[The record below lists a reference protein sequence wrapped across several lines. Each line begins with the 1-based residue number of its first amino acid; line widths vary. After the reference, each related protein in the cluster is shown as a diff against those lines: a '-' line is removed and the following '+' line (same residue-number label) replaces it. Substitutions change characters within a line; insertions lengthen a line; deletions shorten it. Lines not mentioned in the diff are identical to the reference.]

1 MNPSVE
7 IPETPLMQ
15 QYQALK
21 ASYPHA
27 ILFFRLGDFYEMFA
41 DDARTASGLL
51 GLVLT
56 SRQGVPMCG
65 LPYHS
70 SSNYIAKLLAAGRKV
85 AICEQISPSGED
97 AKKTKLFK
105 REVVRLITPGT
116 IVEDEL
122 LQTKSANYLAAI
134 EIDLVGW
141 GLAYI
146 EVSTGEFFAT
156 QNLNDPDFYQ
166 LSALLSRIAPSE
178 ILAGAKTAAE
188 IKKRGLADGGASL
201 SEYSTAA
208 EGQPLTL
215 AFSEKVRGQPPW
227 TTAAVWQNNRL
238 ALKTALNVTAYIK
251 ANQPGVKES
260 FSPAFFEPSNKMQ
273 LDDSAI
279 KTLELVSSEY
289 GEEAKTLWG
298 VLDSA
303 ITSMGSRMLK
313 KWILEPL
320 TALHEI
326 NARQQF
332 TAFLAADRE
341 ARESLSA
348 ILSQIPDI
356 ERVLG
361 RVVNASAAPRDAAAI
376 RKALSQLPKLKLLLS
391 SARFFECVPE
401 LSGRLDSASRAL
413 NGLREILDRAITA
426 SPPAKLSDGGVIN
439 EGHSAELDELR
450 SLRKN
455 SQKLLIDI
463 ELKEREK
470 THISSLK
477 VGYNSVFGYYLEVTK
492 THLPKVPHYYLRK
505 QTLVNAE
512 RFITEELKVLESKI
526 LGAEERILK
535 LETHLFAEIKDLLLQ
550 NLKELRTFAL
560 CAAELDVFYALAESA
575 LRYDFARPRLT
586 TGAEL
591 IIEEGRHPVAERYL
605 PAGSFVP
612 NDLNIG
618 DKDPQIII
626 LTGPNMSGKSV
637 YLRQNALIVIMAQLG
652 GFVPAKSAVIGV
664 TDRIMTRIGAQDRLS
679 RGESTFMVE
688 MRETASIL
696 SLATPKSLILLD
708 EVGRGTST
716 FDGISIAWA
725 VAEYLY
731 KPMAATPARSALG
744 GLSATAPSQS
754 GALSGEF
761 AAGDAA
767 QRLPPPPVLKTA
779 GPEGGPKVLFATHYF
794 ELTEL
799 AEKFSGIKNF
809 NVSVKEWA
817 NSAGKTEVV
826 FLHKIVPGPADK
838 SYGIH
843 VAQLAGLPD
852 ASIKRAKEILHVLET
867 KGNIEVSGADENI
880 TPLLPIFSEHPVV
893 DEIKLCEPDNMSPM
907 QALTAIIEW
916 KKRLK

>member
-15 QYQALK
+15 QYAALK
-21 ASYPHA
+21 GSYPYA
-27 ILFFRLGDFYEMFA
+27 ILFFRLGDFYEMFS
-41 DDARTASGLL
+41 DDARTASSLL
-51 GLVLT
+51 GLALT

-85 AICEQISPSGED
+85 AICEQIVPATEET
-97 AKKTKLFK
+97 KKSKLFK

-134 EIDLVGW
+134 EIDIVGW
-141 GLAYI
+141 GLSYI

-156 QNLNDPDFYQ
+156 QNLNDPGLYQ

-178 ILAGAKTAAE
+178 LLADAKTAAE
-188 IKKRGLADGGASL
+188 LKKRGVADGGAVL
-201 SEYSTAA
+201 SEYSRTD
-208 EGQPLTL
+208 
-215 AFSEKVRGQPPW
+215 RDQPPW
-227 TTAAVWQNNRL
+227 TESAVWQNNRL
-238 ALKTALNVTAYIK
+238 ALRTALNVTAYVK

-273 LDDSAI
+273 LDESAI

-303 ITSMGSRMLK
+303 LTSMGSRMLK

-332 TAFLAADRE
+332 TSFLVANRE
-341 ARESLSA
+341 ARENLSA
-348 ILSQIPDI
+348 ILSRVPDV

-361 RVVNASAAPRDAAAI
+361 RVVNTSAAPRDAAAI
-376 RKALSQLPKLKLLLS
+376 RKALSQLPKLKALLS
-391 SARFFECVPE
+391 SPRFFECVPQ
-401 LSGRLDSASRAL
+401 LSGRLETASRAL
-413 NGLREILDRAITA
+413 NVLRELLDCAITET
-426 SPPAKLSDGGVIN
+426 PPAKLSDGGVIN
-439 EGHSAELDELR
+439 EGYSAELDELR

-470 THISSLK
+470 TRISSLK

-492 THLPKVPHYYLRK
+492 PHLAKVPHYYVRK

-526 LGAEERILK
+526 LGAEERILR
-535 LETHLFAEIKDLLLQ
+535 LEIHLFAEIKDRLLQ

-586 TGAEL
+586 PGAEL

-618 DKDPQIII
+618 DKDPQLII

-637 YLRQNALIVIMAQLG
+637 YLRQNALIVIMAQMG
-652 GFVPAKSAVIGV
+652 GFVPARSAAIGI

-696 SLATPKSLILLD
+696 SLATPRSLILLD

-731 KPMAATPARSALG
+731 KS
-744 GLSATAPSQS
+744 
-754 GALSGEF
+754 
-761 AAGDAA
+761 
-767 QRLPPPPVLKTA
+767 
-779 GPEGGPKVLFATHYF
+779 EGGPKVLFATHYF

-799 AEKFSGIKNF
+799 AEKFPGIRNF
-809 NVSVKEWA
+809 NVSVKEWTS
-817 NSAGKTEVV
+817 SAGKTEVV

-852 ASIKRAKEILHVLET
+852 TVIKRAKEILHVLET
-867 KGNIEVSGADENI
+867 KGNIEVSGSDENI
-880 TPLLPIFSEHPVV
+880 TPLLPIFSEHPVL
-893 DEIKLCEPDNMSPM
+893 DEIKLCEPDNLSPM
-907 QALTAIIEW
+907 QALTAVIEW